1 MPTKTRK
8 PARRRAPTT
17 TRFARTPARPQP
29 RFTPRG
35 KTVKAAKPT
44 GLAGL
49 LSKLTPAASSTS
61 SAKGATASMAKP
73 AAALLAAGA
82 GALLGRKQL
91 AKRKSNEGEMH
102 TFPPQPPTA
111 PVA

>member
-1 MPTKTRK
+1 MPTKTRI
-8 PARRRAPTT
+8 PAGRRAPST
-17 TRFARTPARPQP
+17 TRFARTPP
-29 RFTPRG
+29 RLTPRA
-35 KTVKAAKPT
+35 KAKAAKPT

-49 LSKLTPAASSTS
+49 LSKLTSAASSPS
-61 SAKGATASMAKP
+61 SKTGGASRAKP